1 LSTTLSK
8 IWLSVG
14 PIFTVLPITLSFL
27 TRFRPVKYLIEA
39 LEVLYPMVRR
49 WLAQSSF
56 WSGQRLGQ
64 ISVKLGQSWSNLP
77 KLREMCYGP
86 RFEILLMRW
95 APVGLDWLDP
105 GCFILRADTRENPR
119 GKNRV
124 MTPMIKFHHFIV
136 YYIVNIVHFFPFFP
150 CDLGVKIPIG
160 CDGLCKTSMG
170 R

>member
-1 LSTTLSK
+1 
-8 IWLSVG
+8 
-14 PIFTVLPITLSFL
+14 
-27 TRFRPVKYLIEA
+27 
-39 LEVLYPMVRR
+39 
-49 WLAQSSF
+49 
-56 WSGQRLGQ
+56 
-64 ISVKLGQSWSNLP
+64 
-77 KLREMCYGP
+77 
-86 RFEILLMRW
+86 MRW
-95 APVGLDWLDP
+95 APVGSDWLDL

-136 YYIVNIVHFFPFFP
+136 YYTVNIVHFFSFFP